1 MTIENLPALAGETG
15 LQVLRAMLRGRS
27 VLSGL
32 SAMHRA
38 LGSPFQITLP
48 AFRPVIL
55 VGPESNRRLLVTD
68 RDQFLWRNE
77 ADPVTHLLRRGVLVE
92 DGTSHD
98 RLRAI
103 MDPSLQRGQVK
114 KQIDSMWHYTGRTI
128 ERWIDGST
136 KDMLVEMRKA
146 ALLILMGSLFGEDIE
161 GDINSIWAP
170 ILKSIAFISP
180 GAWIVWPGIPRPGYR
195 SYLDALDK
203 YLYSLIAKR
212 RSEGAQSEDLLSVL
226 INSPDMDDHLVRDQ
240 LLTMVIAGHDT
251 STAVLAWALY
261 LLGSHPEVMDNA
273 RKEID
278 TALSSSDRPPSYEE
292 LQSLEYLDAVIKE
305 TLRLYPPIH
314 IGSRLT
320 AEDVELQGYVIPRGT
335 RVMYSIYLAHR
346 DPAYWSEPDM
356 FIPERFLRENAARR
370 PPLTYVPFGGGPRNC
385 IGAAFSQIE
394 AKIVLARI
402 LQRFELE
409 LTQENVHA
417 HMGATLEPRP
427 GVNMRVNCRPQRRTG
442 GL

>member
-170 ILKSIAFISP
+170 ILKSIAFI
-180 GAWIVWPGIPRPGYR
+180 
-195 SYLDALDK
+195 
-203 YLYSLIAKR
+203 
-212 RSEGAQSEDLLSVL
+212 
-226 INSPDMDDHLVRDQ
+226 
-240 LLTMVIAGHDT
+240 
-251 STAVLAWALY
+251 
-261 LLGSHPEVMDNA
+261 
-273 RKEID
+273 
-278 TALSSSDRPPSYEE
+278 
-292 LQSLEYLDAVIKE
+292 
-305 TLRLYPPIH
+305 
-314 IGSRLT
+314 
-320 AEDVELQGYVIPRGT
+320 
-335 RVMYSIYLAHR
+335 
-346 DPAYWSEPDM
+346 
-356 FIPERFLRENAARR
+356 
-370 PPLTYVPFGGGPRNC
+370 
-385 IGAAFSQIE
+385 
-394 AKIVLARI
+394 
-402 LQRFELE
+402 
-409 LTQENVHA
+409 
-417 HMGATLEPRP
+417 
-427 GVNMRVNCRPQRRTG
+427 
-442 GL
+442 